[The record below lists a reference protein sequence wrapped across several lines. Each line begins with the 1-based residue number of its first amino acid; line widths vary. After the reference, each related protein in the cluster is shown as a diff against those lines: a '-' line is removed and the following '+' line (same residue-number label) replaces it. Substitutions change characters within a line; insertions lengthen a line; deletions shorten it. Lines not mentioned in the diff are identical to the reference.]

1 MSAKTVAPVLTRR
14 ALRFGISGVLA
25 TGLHVLIAMTLI
37 QTVLPI
43 PSVANGV
50 AFAMATIFSYLINT
64 MWSFGRPL
72 HGRNLLRFCTVSC
85 IGLVLAMIISGVAQ
99 HHGLHYMWG
108 IFFVVLIVPPVT
120 FLLHSFWT
128 YR

>member
-1 MSAKTVAPVLTRR
+1 MSAKTIAPAVTRR
-14 ALRFGISGVLA
+14 ALRFGVAGVVA

-37 QTVLPI
+37 RTVLPA
-43 PSVANGV
+43 PSIANGV

-72 HGRNLLRFCTVSC
+72 HGRNLLRFFTVSG

-99 HHGLHYMWG
+99 HYGVHYMWG

>member
-14 ALRFGISGVLA
+14 VLRFGISGLLA
-25 TGLHVLIAMTLI
+25 TGLHVLIAVTLI
-37 QTVLPI
+37 RSVLLP
-43 PSVANGV
+43 PSIANGA

-72 HGRNLLRFCTVSC
+72 HGRNLLRFCAVSC
-85 IGLVLAMIISGVAQ
+85 IGLILAMIISGAAQ
-99 HHGLHYMWG
+99 HFGLHYMLG
-108 IFFVVLIVPPVT
+108 IFFVVLTVPPVT
-120 FLLHSFWT
+120 FLLHTFWT